1 MIGFGGSKGA
11 GNEEGP
17 SGSLWAQ
24 ERVQGDCCLNPSSG
38 SRNHITTGELTEA
51 ETEAGPG

>member
-11 GNEEGP
+11 GSKEGT

-24 ERVQGDCCLNPSSG
+24 ERVQGERCLNPSSG
-38 SRNHITTGELTEA
+38 SRNHITTGELAEA
-51 ETEAGPG
+51 KIEAGPS